1 MARPR
6 EFDLD
11 AAVDRAMDVFWDNGY
26 NGSSLPELLDG
37 IGITRGSLYKAFN
50 DKRSLFLLALAR
62 YEEQAVVPAVEH
74 LSNQQ
79 VGDGWVRIKTLFTGV
94 IATVKKGDRRG
105 CLLCSAAAGP
115 ASEDPEI
122 AKSVHQSL
130 DRMRRAF
137 EKALAASPRHRA
149 LADLEVR
156 SVAEALVVQYV
167 GLRTMARSQA
177 PLASLE
183 RSVKGL
189 EYLPGQAGGKA

>member
-11 AAVDRAMDVFWDNGY
+11 AAVDRAMEVFWANGY
-26 NGSSLPELLDG
+26 EGSSLPDLLDG

-50 DKRSLFLLALAR
+50 DKRSLFLLVLSR
-62 YEEQAVVPAVEH
+62 YEEQAITSAVEH
-74 LSNQQ
+74 LTNQS
-79 VGDGWVRIKTLFTGV
+79 VADGWVRVKTLFTGV

-115 ASEDPEI
+115 ASDDPDI
-122 AKSVHQSL
+122 AKLVHQSL

-137 EKALAASPRHRA
+137 EKALVDSPRHSS
-149 LADLEVR
+149 LTDVEVR
-156 SVAEALVVQYV
+156 SVADALVVQYI

-177 PLASLE
+177 PFVSLE

-189 EYLPGQAGGKA
+189 EHLPGAPGVKV

>member
-11 AAVDRAMDVFWDNGY
+11 VAIDRAMDVFWANGY
-26 NGSSLPELLDG
+26 DGASLPDLLDG

-50 DKRSLFLLALAR
+50 DKRSLFLLVLSR
-62 YEEQAVVPAVEH
+62 YEEEAVSAAVEH
-74 LSNQQ
+74 LSSRQA
-79 VGDGWVRIKTLFTGV
+79 GDGWVRIKTLFAGV
-94 IATVKKGDRRG
+94 IATVRKGDRRG
-105 CLLCSAAAGP
+105 CLLCQAAAGP
-115 ASEDPEI
+115 ASQDPDI
-122 AKSVHQSL
+122 AKLIHKSL

-137 EKALAASPRHRA
+137 EKALADSPRHGSLSDA
-149 LADLEVR
+149 ELHSAAD
-156 SVAEALVVQYV
+156 ALVVQYV

-189 EYLPGQAGGKA
+189 EYLPGAPDKEA